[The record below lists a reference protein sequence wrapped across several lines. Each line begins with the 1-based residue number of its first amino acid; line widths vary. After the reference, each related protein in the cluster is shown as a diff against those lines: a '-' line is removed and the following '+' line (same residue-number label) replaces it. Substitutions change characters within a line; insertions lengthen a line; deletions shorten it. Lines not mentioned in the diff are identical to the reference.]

1 MKENIL
7 ITPPTSG
14 GDLQFLGEVNLIN
27 YSTFSTQV
35 GVTVGTLTTHRNIN
49 KWLHYLVGD
58 TELYVSMVNI
68 RHTISPNQLK
78 SANVVYGSKTTT
90 IGGKTYKVRLLKGI
104 RPDPEGITWDTGYD
118 AEITHGSEW
127 NRLIYPLLPA
137 ESASYPQ
144 DSQVGEDFANY
155 DQIDLDGNGATTSR
169 SWCQENWNNGT
180 NFVLRGLHSLSYVYG
195 FGPAVALPSYGWRPV
210 LELVA

>member
-127 NRLIYPLLPA
+127 NRLMYPLLPA
-137 ESASYPQ
+137 EAGYSQ
-144 DSQVGEDFANY
+144 NSQVGEDFASY
-155 DQIDLDGNGATTSR
+155 SPVDIDVYNTYY

-180 NFVLRGLHSLSYVYG
+180 NFVIRGWHSLSR
-195 FGPAVALPSYGWRPV
+195 ATSYAPTNTSTARGWRPC
-210 LELVA
+210 LELV